1 MGDLSIIEFGV
12 YGFIVYS
19 SMLMLIISVIKDVP
33 TTKNLAISRAV
44 WLIPA
49 VVLAF
54 VLSSSTG
61 TITTFDTTNTI
72 VSLNTTEVFVET
84 ISQRIVLLDPIW
96 VLVHLMFGFVLIIY
110 IIIQLLTLFTKIE

>member
-61 TITTFDTTNTI
+61 TITTTNTI